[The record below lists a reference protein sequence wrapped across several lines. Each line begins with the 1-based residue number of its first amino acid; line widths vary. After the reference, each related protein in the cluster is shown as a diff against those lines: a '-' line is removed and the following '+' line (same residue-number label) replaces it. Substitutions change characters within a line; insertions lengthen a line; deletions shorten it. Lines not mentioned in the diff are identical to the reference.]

1 MQGTVIINLILGV
14 VLTSLEKATQH
25 EGMKMLLNQAR
36 IIDEIESTLP
46 R

>member
-1 MQGTVIINLILGV
+1 LPPAPAQ
-14 VLTSLEKATQH
+14 ATQH